1 MKLNHILVLT
11 TDLEIMSHFW
21 TEVIGLSLGDRPPFP
36 FKGAWFY
43 SEGKPLIHVAEQ
55 NNINSNGGAIA
66 HLALE
71 GADYQILISTLKMHD
86 VSYTEKDVPLSGE
99 RQVFVSGPDGLIV
112 EMMFPLG
119 ESDNEAHP
127 YK

>member
-1 MKLNHILVLT
+1 MKLNHNLILT
-11 TDLEIMSHFW
+11 TDLDTMSHFW
-21 TEVIGLSLGDRPPFP
+21 TEVIGLTLGDRPPFP

-55 NNINSNGGAIA
+55 GRTDVSGGAIA

-71 GADYQILISTLKMHD
+71 GADYNTLITTLKRLEYG
-86 VSYTEKDVPLSGE
+86 YTEKDVPVSGE

-119 ESDNEAHP
+119 KSDNKAHP
-127 YK
+127 YL

>member
-1 MKLNHILVLT
+1 
-11 TDLEIMSHFW
+11 MSHFW
-21 TEVIGLSLGDRPPFP
+21 TEVIGLTLGDRPPFP

-55 NNINSNGGAIA
+55 ENINPSGGAMA

-71 GADYQILISTLKMHD
+71 GADYQAFALISTLKRHD

-99 RQVFVSGPDGLIV
+99 RQVFVSGPDGLVV
-112 EMMFPLG
+112 EMMFSLG
-119 ESDNEAHP
+119 ESDDEVHP

>member
-1 MKLNHILVLT
+1 MKLNHNLILT
-11 TDLEIMSHFW
+11 TDLDAMNTFW
-21 TEVIGLSLGDRPPFP
+21 TEAIGLTAGDRPPFP

-55 NNINSNGGAIA
+55 KNIDPSGGAIA

-71 GADYQILISTLKMHD
+71 GGNYNTLITTLKKLNY
-86 VSYTEKDVPLSGE
+86 SYTEKDVPISGE
-99 RQVFVSGPDGLIV
+99 RQVFVSGPDGLVV

-119 ESDNEAHP
+119 KSDDEAHP